1 MIGGNCG
8 IVKLMTICDIFLF
21 STALMWSK
29 CFKYGYLSALCA
41 VFTSRYH
48 YVYDRWIIMWE
59 RGREVERA
67 REWAMR
73 EINTQI
79 RKESE
84 RERDLYG
91 GTDRNR
97 TLALESC
104 VVSLKASLR
113 PFHHIWYV
121 RVVIRV
127 ARLYCFACKVRFRLC
142 GKKEPQLTNFFSSIL
157 WILTTFQPARGHTNC
172 CNDDNSRT
180 TSWNRHYL
188 RTKSPNW
195 TVSVTTGGNNG
206 NSGYLRWNRAV
217 FKGQE
222 SSVFLF
228 VWSFYGCDQCV
239 LCTSVKSLMAYRSS
253 SLCLNFLW

>member
-1 MIGGNCG
+1 M
-8 IVKLMTICDIFLF
+8 
-21 STALMWSK
+21 
-29 CFKYGYLSALCA
+29 
-41 VFTSRYH
+41 
-48 YVYDRWIIMWE
+48 
-59 RGREVERA
+59 VER
-67 REWAMR
+67 
-73 EINTQI
+73 T
-79 RKESE
+79 
-84 RERDLYG
+84 
-91 GTDRNR
+91 GTGR
-97 TLALESC
+97 SHWK

-142 GKKEPQLTNFFSSIL
+142 GKKEPQLTNFFSSVL

-217 FKGQE
+217 FKVRRVLFFCLFGLFMAVT
-222 SSVFLF
+222 SVYCAQ
-228 VWSFYGCDQCV
+228 VWSLSWLTAVPLCAWTFYDSSPGVSV
-239 LCTSVKSLMAYRSS
+239 LVVYGSHVFSSTLSLVSVKVY
-253 SLCLNFLW
+253 